1 MKIEINDG
9 VVACIITIAVCVVLT
24 SLIFTVASYH
34 KHKAELVVEMVKAG
48 SDPIKAGCAIS
59 VSCPTTPAY

>member
-1 MKIEINDG
+1 MKIDISEDA
-9 VVACIITIAVCVVLT
+9 VTCILIIAVCIVLT
-24 SLIFTVASYH
+24 SLVFTVASYH